1 MTTLVPAVRLA
12 VSVLAICSAA
22 WLTHHLW
29 QWRSFPTAQPLLGAA
44 VTMLAASVVHLV
56 VADLSAPDAVFQ
68 VTGLMVDAE
77 FRVLL
82 MSDLAIL
89 VGSGWILFVL
99 QYTGRAR
106 RLLRAFV
113 ATLGTLF
120 LASIA
125 TTGAFALGAESAQF
139 LREVN
144 GTAFYLT
151 VTLMTIGVFL
161 MIAVAAR
168 ENPFPRREPLVL
180 SGGAAGLVLGSIV
193 ILGVTEPVVFPAM
206 VVVAAG
212 AFGTGVAG
220 VPTFEMLPAVHI
232 AGRDR
237 IIERMTDAVVV
248 VDREGS
254 VRDLNPAGAD
264 LFGIEPDAALGRPLA
279 DLLGSA
285 VDLAGA
291 ASTGSP
297 FQVTV
302 EDRTLAVTT
311 NRVTDERGRSFGYLL
326 VCEDVT
332 ERQLREQ
339 RLAVLNSLLIQAVRE
354 RMAAVADDAARV
366 ETGDADPSRA
376 GDRIWT
382 TATDLAALAASA
394 RRVER
399 AIAESGTGVGSARS
413 DVRTEAREVADQ
425 WADTDGP
432 AVSVSAPAEP
442 VLTRVPGQLL
452 RAALEVL
459 LEDAERAGSEA
470 VDLRV
475 SATEHG
481 PEIRILTAAAGADGR
496 EQAETASTTRLSV
509 VVARQAIDHVGGE
522 VVTTEAGGR
531 RHMRLQLPPLV
542 DIPPWTAGENHPTA
556 GERVEPAV
564 EQGGR
569 R

>member
-1 MTTLVPAVRLA
+1 MSTLVPAARLA
-12 VSVLAICSAA
+12 VSVLAICSAT
-22 WLTHHLW
+22 WLTRHLW
-29 QWRSFPTAQPLLGAA
+29 QRRSFPTAQPLLGAA

-68 VTGLMVDAE
+68 VTGLTVDAE
-77 FRVLL
+77 FRTLL
-82 MSDLAIL
+82 MSDFGIL
-89 VGSGWILFVL
+89 FGSGWVLFVL

-113 ATLGTLF
+113 ATLGALF

-125 TTGAFALGAESAQF
+125 TTGAFALGAEPAQF

-151 VTLMTIGVFL
+151 LTLMTIGVFL
-161 MIAVAAR
+161 MIAVAVR
-168 ENPFPRREPLVL
+168 QNPFPRREPLVL
-180 SGGAAGLVLGSIV
+180 SGGAAVLVLGSIV
-193 ILGVTEPVVFPAM
+193 ILGITEPVVFPAM
-206 VVVAAG
+206 VVVAVG
-212 AFGTGVAG
+212 AFGTGVTG
-220 VPTFEMLPAVHI
+220 MPTFEMLPAVHV

-237 IIERMTDAVVV
+237 IIERMNDAVVV
-248 VDREGS
+248 VDREQS

-264 LFGIEPDAALGRPLA
+264 LFGVEPDAALGRPLA
-279 DLLGSA
+279 DLLGTS

-291 ASTGSP
+291 VSTGSP
-297 FQVTV
+297 FQETV
-302 EDRTLAVTT
+302 EGRTLAVTT

-332 ERQLREQ
+332 ERQLRER
-339 RLAVLNSLLIQAVRE
+339 RLAVLNSLLIRAVRE
-354 RMAAVADDAARV
+354 RMTAVAEDAARV
-366 ETGDADPSRA
+366 ETGSADSSRA
-376 GDRIWT
+376 GDRIWRT
-382 TATDLAALAASA
+382 STDLAALAASA
-394 RRVER
+394 RRIER
-399 AIAESGTGVGSARS
+399 TIAESGTDVGSTRS

-442 VLTRVPGQLL
+442 VLTTVPGQLL
-452 RAALEVL
+452 RAALTVL
-459 LEDAERAGSEA
+459 LEGAERAGSET

-481 PEIRILTAAAGADGR
+481 PEIRILTAAARADSR
-496 EQAETASTTRLSV
+496 EQAEAASTSRLSV

-522 VVTTEAGGR
+522 VVTTEAAGR
-531 RHMRLQLPPLV
+531 QHVRLQLPPLV
-542 DIPPWTAGENHPTA
+542 DLPPWTAGDERRTA
-556 GERVEPAV
+556 GERIDPAV
-564 EQGGR
+564 ERGGR